1 MCICMYVGGVEGLD
15 GSQVTCLVGV
25 GRGRGG
31 GGSLMFRGRQI
42 CVGVRI

>member
-1 MCICMYVGGVEGLD
+1 
-15 GSQVTCLVGV
+15 LVGV